1 MRKNEG
7 DEIEA
12 AFKKWDI
19 NFVRVDA
26 EKRFLD
32 KLAGV
37 TDPQT
42 KRHIIGAEFG
52 YVFRDE
58 ADRFGITNRDFL
70 AQGTIY
76 PDVIESGEGDA
87 EVIKSHHN
95 RLLPPEVVARFKG
108 VLEPLSLLFKDE
120 VRALGRELGLAESVV
135 MRQPFPGPG
144 LAIRIIGDIT
154 KAKADTLREA
164 DFIMRDEI
172 AKSGEDKNI
181 NQYFA
186 VLTDLH
192 SVGVMGDGRTY
203 DNVLAL
209 RAVTT
214 NDFMTAEWARIPY
227 ELLDRISTRI
237 VNEVKGINRIV
248 YDITSKPPA
257 TVEWE

>member
-1 MRKNEG
+1 M
-7 DEIEA
+7 
-12 AFKKWDI
+12 
-19 NFVRVDA
+19 
-26 EKRFLD
+26 
-32 KLAGV
+32 
-37 TDPQT
+37 
-42 KRHIIGAEFG
+42 
-52 YVFRDE
+52 
-58 ADRFGITNRDFL
+58 
-70 AQGTIY
+70 
-76 PDVIESGEGDA
+76 
-87 EVIKSHHN
+87 
-95 RLLPPEVVARFKG
+95 
-108 VLEPLSLLFKDE
+108 
-120 VRALGRELGLAESVV
+120 
-135 MRQPFPGPG
+135 
-144 LAIRIIGDIT
+144 T
-154 KAKADTLREA
+154 KAKADLLREA

>member
-1 MRKNEG
+1 M
-7 DEIEA
+7 
-12 AFKKWDI
+12 
-19 NFVRVDA
+19 
-26 EKRFLD
+26 
-32 KLAGV
+32 
-37 TDPQT
+37 
-42 KRHIIGAEFG
+42 
-52 YVFRDE
+52 
-58 ADRFGITNRDFL
+58 
-70 AQGTIY
+70 
-76 PDVIESGEGDA
+76 
-87 EVIKSHHN
+87 
-95 RLLPPEVVARFKG
+95 LPPEVVARFKG